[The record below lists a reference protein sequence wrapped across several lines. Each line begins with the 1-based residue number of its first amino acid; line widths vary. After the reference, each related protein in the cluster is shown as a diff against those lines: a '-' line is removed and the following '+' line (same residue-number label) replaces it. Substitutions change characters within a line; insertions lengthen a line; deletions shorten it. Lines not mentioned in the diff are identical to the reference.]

1 MGPVD
6 PNFETRFR
14 TASAELRGAAD
25 RYAEII
31 AQGFGQAG
39 TAERVPTFRAYYS
52 DRTAVLMAV
61 MCRYAYTVFE
71 QDRTNARLLHLQVE
85 SHGLKVKGRFAA
97 GGTEGFVAESP
108 EMVILAFR
116 GTTDKA
122 DWRTNLRAR
131 NPKTVLVKGRPPVC
145 VHEGFLRA
153 YEAVQAEVER
163 LLAGVKDKPIY
174 ITGHSL
180 GGAVA
185 VVAAMSLAR
194 DEIAA
199 CYTFGAPRVGD
210 RSFDEYVKAPH
221 YRVVNGLDAVPLVP
235 FSIMRYSHGGDPRY
249 IRKGQVD
256 AARWNRPVLRA
267 ILVNFVAMI
276 ELVFRKT
283 PAGIRDHSIELYGEI
298 LYRIAVERGGW
309 K

>member
-1 MGPVD
+1 MSGVEPG
-6 PNFETRFR
+6 FEARFR
-14 TASAELRGAAD
+14 AASADLKAAAD
-25 RYAEII
+25 HYANVI

-39 TAERVPTFRAYYS
+39 AAERIPPFRAYSS
-52 DRTAVLMAV
+52 DRPAVLMAV
-61 MCRYAYTVFE
+61 MCRYAYTAFE

-85 SHGLKVKGRFAA
+85 SHGLKLKGRFAA

-116 GTTDKA
+116 GTTDKV
-122 DWRTNLRAR
+122 DWRTNLKAR

-145 VHEGFLRA
+145 VHEGFLLA
-153 YEAVQAEVER
+153 YEAVEAEVER
-163 LLAGVKDKPIY
+163 LLADVKNKPIY

-185 VVAAMSLAR
+185 VVATMSLAR

-199 CYTFGAPRVGD
+199 CYTFGSPRVGD

-235 FSIMRYSHGGDPRY
+235 FSLMRYSHGGDPRF

-256 AARWNRPVLRA
+256 AARWDRPVMRA

-283 PAGIRDHSIELYGEI
+283 PAGVRDHSIELYGEI